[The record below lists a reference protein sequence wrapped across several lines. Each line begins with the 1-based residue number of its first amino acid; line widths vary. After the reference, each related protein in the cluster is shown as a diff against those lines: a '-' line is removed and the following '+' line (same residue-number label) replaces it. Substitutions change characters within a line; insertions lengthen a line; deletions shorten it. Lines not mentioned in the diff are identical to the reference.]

1 MSWNSLA
8 ASPKAASRYALP
20 VLLLLCSEVLASEN
34 AAPSSPSS
42 IGMLF
47 QVLFSLV
54 IVLGLLALGAWGL
67 KRFSTGYSQQHAV
80 AKIVGGVSVGNRERV
95 VVVEVADQW
104 IVVGV
109 APGQV
114 RGIATLPIKAGLI
127 PATAQATS
135 IHSTAVPARSFA
147 SWLKQT
153 IDKSSGR

>member
-1 MSWNSLA
+1 MSWNALA
-8 ASPKAASRYALP
+8 APAAGRYALP
-20 VLLLLCSEVLASEN
+20 WLLLLGSEALASEN
-34 AAPSSPSS
+34 ATPSS

-47 QVLFSLV
+47 QVLLSLA

-67 KRFSTGYSQQHAV
+67 KRFSSGYSQQHAV

-114 RGIATLPIKAGLI
+114 RGIATLPIKAGFM
-127 PATAQATS
+127 PDTAQAAS
-135 IHSTAVPARSFA
+135 IHATAAPAKTFG

-153 IDKSSGR
+153 LDKSSGR

>member
-1 MSWNSLA
+1 MSWNALA
-8 ASPKAASRYALP
+8 ASPAAAGRYALP
-20 VLLLLCSEVLASEN
+20 WLLLLGSEALASEN
-34 AAPSSPSS
+34 ATPSS
-42 IGMLF
+42 IGMLL
-47 QVLFSLV
+47 QVLLSLA

-67 KRFSTGYSQQHAV
+67 KRFNSGYSQQHAV

-114 RGIATLPIKAGLI
+114 RGIATLPIKAGFM
-127 PATAQATS
+127 PDTAQAAS
-135 IHSTAVPARSFA
+135 IHAMAAPAKTFG

-153 IDKSSGR
+153 LDKSSGR

>member
-1 MSWNSLA
+1 MSWNALA
-8 ASPKAASRYALP
+8 APAAGRYALP
-20 VLLLLCSEVLASEN
+20 WLLLLGSEALASEN
-34 AAPSSPSS
+34 ATPSS

-47 QVLFSLV
+47 QVLLSLA

-67 KRFSTGYSQQHAV
+67 KRFSSGYSQQHAV

-114 RGIATLPIKAGLI
+114 RGIATLPIKAGFM
-127 PATAQATS
+127 PDTAQAAS
-135 IHSTAVPARSFA
+135 IHATAAPAKTFG

-153 IDKSSGR
+153 LDKSSSR